1 MTPEL
6 TLSTQHLQHSVS
18 SACCKPCVA
27 EMSFLQPATGQ
38 ALGERL

>member
-1 MTPEL
+1 MTAEL
-6 TLSTQHLQHSVS
+6 TLSTQHLHHGIS
-18 SACCKPCVA
+18 SACCKPCMA